1 MALDFITLE
10 KIGKLGPKKITYLIM
25 GVILILGL
33 LFMLVG
39 YQMGVNMCKAHYEPL
54 VATARLFT

>member
-1 MALDFITLE
+1 MALDYITLE
-10 KIGKLGPKKITYLIM
+10 RIGKINPKKFIIALAGM
-25 GVILILGL
+25 ILILGL

-54 VATARLFT
+54 LATANLIP

>member
-25 GVILILGL
+25 GVILVIGL
-33 LFMLVG
+33 LFLLVG
-39 YQMGVNMCKAHYEPL
+39 YQIGMNMCQAYYEPL

>member
-10 KIGKLGPKKITYLIM
+10 KIGKLGSKKITYLIM
-25 GVILILGL
+25 GVILIIGL

-39 YQMGVNMCKAHYEPL
+39 YQMGVNMCKTYYEPL